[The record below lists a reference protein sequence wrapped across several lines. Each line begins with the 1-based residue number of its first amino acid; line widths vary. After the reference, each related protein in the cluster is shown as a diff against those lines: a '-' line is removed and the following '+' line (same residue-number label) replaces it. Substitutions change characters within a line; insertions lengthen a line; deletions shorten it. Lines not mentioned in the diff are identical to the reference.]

1 MHVVKNLKG
10 GDQITPLYSEVGFE
24 MVYVAKNGCIVFVE
38 AVGNTP
44 GTLNYWYIASGERL
58 YQVYNPKT
66 KKRYCFQWDESGDA
80 GQCTTCLELRRFPS
94 SRTGPYENA
103 AREALEEEW
112 RLSTTEQ

>member
-44 GTLNYWYIASGERL
+44 GTLNYWYITSGERL